1 MWKGSGLMM
10 HLSKHEKKLAEDSN
24 VIYHY
29 TSADI
34 FLEYIFPDRTLKLSP
49 LEGTNDPN
57 EFEPWVI
64 SGINSSDYH
73 LYKEVLDKTNEFK
86 KRCAFV
92 SFSTNGKAGEPGFS
106 NSQMWAHYGQ
116 RHRGVCL
123 AMNCKQLINEIE
135 NAVPKEF
142 NVVNDA
148 VQYESPTNKQAFD
161 LSAAESMG
169 IAEYV
174 QKYIQEH
181 KKELF
186 FWKDK
191 VWESENEFRIIIE
204 GCKSFSVDISKAILC
219 VIFGSNYPYK
229 FTTNFERIGIE
240 LAPPYV
246 GQWVLGSLTT
256 NPANSNMQDMK
267 TLMKYHNIKPIL

>member
-86 KRCAFV
+86 KDAHLFPLAQTAKQENLDFQIHKCGH
-92 SFSTNGKAGEPGFS
+92 TTDNG
-106 NSQMWAHYGQ
+106 
-116 RHRGVCL
+116 
-123 AMNCKQLINEIE
+123 I
-135 NAVPKEF
+135 
-142 NVVNDA
+142 VVFA
-148 VQYESPTNKQAFD
+148 
-161 LSAAESMG
+161 
-169 IAEYV
+169 
-174 QKYIQEH
+174 
-181 KKELF
+181 
-186 FWKDK
+186 
-191 VWESENEFRIIIE
+191 
-204 GCKSFSVDISKAILC
+204 
-219 VIFGSNYPYK
+219 
-229 FTTNFERIGIE
+229 
-240 LAPPYV
+240 
-246 GQWVLGSLTT
+246 
-256 NPANSNMQDMK
+256 
-267 TLMKYHNIKPIL
+267 